1 MPRSNVSDIGERRMS
16 FLMTGYDRLEIV
28 LPAKL
33 KRELA
38 TEAAKQR
45 MTMTDVTVDA
55 LRAYLENLR

>member
-1 MPRSNVSDIGERRMS
+1 MS